1 MRIIAG
7 KFKNK
12 RILMPDDK
20 LTRPLKDM
28 VRESIFNIIEHSNL
42 FENKILNSSILDLYS
57 GSGSFGIESLSRG
70 ASKVVFC
77 ENYLPAFQILKKNL
91 SLLNCKNNIEVFNE
105 TVFNFIYNL
114 NKNKSKYDIIFID
127 PPYKES
133 KIEELLS
140 QLSKKRILTASSLI
154 ILHRNKKTKD
164 NFPTDFNI
172 LFERTYGLS
181 KIYFGK
187 FSL

>member
-7 KFKNK
+7 KFKNM

-91 SLLNCKNNIEVFNE
+91 NLLNCNNNFEVFNE
-105 TVFNFIYNL
+105 TVLNFIDSS
-114 NKNKSKYDIIFID
+114 NKKKSKYDIIFID
-127 PPYKES
+127 PPYKEK

-140 QLSKKRILTASSLI
+140 QLSKKKILSENSLI

-164 NFPTDFNI
+164 KFPIEFNI

>member
-1 MRIIAG
+1 
-7 KFKNK
+7 
-12 RILMPDDK
+12 MPDDK

-91 SLLNCKNNIEVFNE
+91 NLLNCNNNFEVFNE
-105 TVFNFIYNL
+105 TVLNFIDSS
-114 NKNKSKYDIIFID
+114 NKKKSKYDIIFID
-127 PPYKES
+127 PPYKEKLLS
-133 KIEELLS
+133 ELLKKIFEANI
-140 QLSKKRILTASSLI
+140 LSKKGI
-154 ILHRNKKTKD
+154 IIIHRHKNEKD
-164 NFPTDFNI
+164 NFQKFFKI
-172 LFERTYGLS
+172 LEEKKYGIS
-181 KIYFGK
+181 KIIFGK
-187 FSL
+187 FI

>member
-7 KFKNK
+7 KFKNM

-77 ENYLPAFQILKKNL
+77 ENYLPAFQILKNNL
-91 SLLNCKNNIEVFNE
+91 
-105 TVFNFIYNL
+105 
-114 NKNKSKYDIIFID
+114 
-127 PPYKES
+127 
-133 KIEELLS
+133 
-140 QLSKKRILTASSLI
+140 
-154 ILHRNKKTKD
+154 
-164 NFPTDFNI
+164 
-172 LFERTYGLS
+172 
-181 KIYFGK
+181 
-187 FSL
+187 

>member
-1 MRIIAG
+1 M
-7 KFKNK
+7 
-12 RILMPDDK
+12 
-20 LTRPLKDM
+20 
-28 VRESIFNIIEHSNL
+28 
-42 FENKILNSSILDLYS
+42 
-57 GSGSFGIESLSRG
+57 
-70 ASKVVFC
+70 
-77 ENYLPAFQILKKNL
+77 KKNL

-105 TVFNFIYNL
+105 TVFNFIDNL

-140 QLSKKRILTASSLI
+140 QLSKKRILSGSSLI

-164 NFPTDFNI
+164 KFPTDFNI